1 VALPLNQGL
10 TIMDVE
16 TGTVRYRIAETRSG
30 SPIAASPDG
39 RLLAA
44 WHETKA
50 KDKPA
55 LGIWET
61 ASGKEV
67 ATVMTAS
74 STAAFA
80 LMSDNRHLVAADRGL
95 LRVWDLATGK
105 ECLRWSLPEMDL
117 VPAGGPAFSMKM
129 DLVTRLVLSFD
140 GRRAFTALYDGTAL
154 VWDLQP
160 ALRQDPPLVEKPG
173 DKELADWWADLRAED
188 ARHAYAALWG
198 LSEAP
203 EAALP
208 FLRRHLKP
216 ATDADVK
223 EVRRLLADLES
234 EAFATREQVFEQL
247 ARLGL
252 TAEPAL
258 RQALENKPT
267 LEKRRRMQLLLEKIQ
282 RQPAAG
288 ESLRLLRA
296 ILVLEK
302 TGPEGRRLL
311 RELAQGAEGAWLTHA
326 AETALKRMDAA
337 SRIAP

>member
-1 VALPLNQGL
+1 
-10 TIMDVE
+10 
-16 TGTVRYRIAETRSG
+16 
-30 SPIAASPDG
+30 
-39 RLLAA
+39 
-44 WHETKA
+44 
-50 KDKPA
+50 
-55 LGIWET
+55 
-61 ASGKEV
+61 
-67 ATVMTAS
+67 
-74 STAAFA
+74 
-80 LMSDNRHLVAADRGL
+80 
-95 LRVWDLATGK
+95 
-105 ECLRWSLPEMDL
+105 
-117 VPAGGPAFSMKM
+117 
-129 DLVTRLVLSFD
+129 
-140 GRRAFTALYDGTAL
+140 
-154 VWDLQP
+154 
-160 ALRQDPPLVEKPG
+160 
-173 DKELADWWADLRAED
+173 
-188 ARHAYAALWG
+188 